1 MKKFIKNITSF
12 SILAITFIF
21 IIQIIISLKIKGKI
35 IMGHDNLEQTSN
47 INADLVFIG
56 SSRCWAHFDPFF
68 FDTTFNL
75 KSVNIG
81 VDGHSEISMAIVRL
95 SDYLSRNKN
104 PKFVIFSF
112 DPLINAG
119 SFENNTNY
127 VHKNAF
133 AKYAFFPTK
142 KNLPIVDFFQ
152 FNLYEKYIPLYS
164 VLKYKNL
171 SFILSSNYTN
181 DWTEFGYEVHQER
194 WDTTKL
200 PITDLIKK
208 AYFKK
213 SEVGLISKAL
223 DSLKKLCQV
232 NNAQLLCIQ
241 TPVYKVAQDD
251 WSFSETKNIC
261 LNLNIPFI
269 DANKEYIRNNI
280 SYFYNSDH
288 LNKLGVDKLN
298 NLLKNDTLLS
308 IFLQR

>member
-12 SILAITFIF
+12 SILAITLIY

-35 IMGHDNLEQTSN
+35 IMGHDNLEQASN

-56 SSRCWAHFDPFF
+56 SSRCWVHFDPFF

-95 SDYLSRNKN
+95 SDYLSRNKT

-112 DPLINAG
+112 DPLIYAG
-119 SFENNTNY
+119 SFKNNTNY

-133 AKYAFFPTK
+133 AKYAFFPSK

-152 FNLYEKYIPLYS
+152 FNLYEKYIPLYAI
-164 VLKYKNL
+164 LKYKNL
-171 SFILSSNYTN
+171 SFILSSDYTN
-181 DWTEFGYEVHQER
+181 DWTKFRYEMHQER
-194 WDTTKL
+194 WDTTKI
-200 PITDLIKK
+200 PVTDIIKK

-241 TPVYKVAQDD
+241 TPVYKIAQDD
-251 WSFSETKNIC
+251 SSFSETKNIC
-261 LNLNIPFI
+261 FNLNIPFI

-288 LNKLGVDKLN
+288 LNKLGVDQLN
-298 NLLKNDTLLS
+298 NLLKNDTLLKS
-308 IFLQR
+308 FLHK